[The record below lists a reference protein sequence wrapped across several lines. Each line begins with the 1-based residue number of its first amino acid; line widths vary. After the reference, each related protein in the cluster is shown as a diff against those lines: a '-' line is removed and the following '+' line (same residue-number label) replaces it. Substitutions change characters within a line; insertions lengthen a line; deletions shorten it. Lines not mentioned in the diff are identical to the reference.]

1 MMLTK
6 MYANCAAFLHS
17 LKKDERGV
25 TAIEYAIVG
34 VAIAGI
40 VATVFATGEGEAPG
54 GALQEALTDAFAAI
68 TNIITNVTP
77 KAQ

>member
-25 TAIEYAIVG
+25 TAIEYAIVA

-40 VATVFATGEGEAPG
+40 VATAFGSNG
-54 GALQEALTDAFAAI
+54 GLSVALTSALSAI
-68 TNIITNVTP
+68 ATKITGV
-77 KAQ
+77 AGQQ

>member
-25 TAIEYAIVG
+25 TAIEYAIVA
-34 VAIAGI
+34 VTIAGV
-40 VATVFATGEGEAPG
+40 VATVFSGTAGSTNTLQ
-54 GALQEALTDAFAAI
+54 GALTAAFTEITDKINSLIPA
-68 TNIITNVTP
+68 P
-77 KAQ
+77 